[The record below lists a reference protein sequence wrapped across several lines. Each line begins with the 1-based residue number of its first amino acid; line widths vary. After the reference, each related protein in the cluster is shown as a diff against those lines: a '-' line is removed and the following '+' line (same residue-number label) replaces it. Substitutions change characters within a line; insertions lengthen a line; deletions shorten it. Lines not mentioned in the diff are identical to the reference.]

1 MPRLRLSLCISP
13 ERPQPP
19 ADGNASLT
27 FQVWRGGPCVGG
39 TLDPALRGRDDGE
52 RQWCAIADHR
62 LDDAAPLESG
72 QNFSGQDFSDQDFE
86 QINPGESLSPDD
98 AGALFIVMMSIA
110 PAVEEE
116 FNDWYNL
123 EHIPRLIQ
131 VPGVICARRFRAL
144 GAASRY
150 MAVYHLADAA
160 AYAEASWCD
169 ADRTPWIGRMRR
181 FQSDRQYFMFK
192 PA

>member
-1 MPRLRLSLCISP
+1 MPRLRLSLCMSS
-13 ERPQPP
+13 ERPQAP
-19 ADGNASLT
+19 AGGNAPLT

-62 LDDAAPLESG
+62 LDDAAPLK
-72 QNFSGQDFSDQDFE
+72 SGQDFSGQDFE
-86 QINPGESLSPDD
+86 QINPGESLSPDN

-144 GAASRY
+144 GATSRY

>member
-1 MPRLRLSLCISP
+1 MSRLRLSLRMSSELP
-13 ERPQPP
+13 RAP
-19 ADGNASLT
+19 ASGNDPLT

-39 TLDPALRGRDDGE
+39 TLDPGLRGREDGE
-52 RQWCAIADHR
+52 RQCCAIADYR
-62 LDDAAPLESG
+62 DDDAALPK
-72 QNFSGQDFSDQDFE
+72 SDQNFE
-86 QINPGESLSPDD
+86 QINPGGSLSPDN

-116 FNDWYNL
+116 FNDWYDL

-131 VPGVICARRFRAL
+131 VPGVIRARRFRAL
-144 GAASRY
+144 AATSRY

-181 FQSDRQYFMFK
+181 FQSDRRYFMFK

>member
-1 MPRLRLSLCISP
+1 MPRLRLSLCLTSV
-13 ERPQPP
+13 RPQAP
-19 ADGNASLT
+19 AGGNASLT

-52 RQWCAIADHR
+52 RQWCAIADHQ
-62 LDDAAPLESG
+62 LDSAAALSPA
-72 QNFSGQDFSDQDFE
+72 QDFE
-86 QINPGESLSPDD
+86 QINPGESLSPDN

-110 PAVEEE
+110 PAVEGE
-116 FNDWYNL
+116 FNDWYDL

-144 GAASRY
+144 GATSRYTSRY

-160 AYAEASWCD
+160 AYAEASGCD

>member
-1 MPRLRLSLCISP
+1 MPRLRLSLCLSS
-13 ERPQPP
+13 ERPQAP
-19 ADGNASLT
+19 AGGNAPLT
-27 FQVWRGGPCVGG
+27 FQAWRGGPCVGG

-52 RQWCAIADHR
+52 RQWCAIADYP
-62 LDDAAPLESG
+62 LDPAAPLKSG
-72 QNFSGQDFSDQDFE
+72 RDFE
-86 QINPGESLSPDD
+86 QINPGESLSPDN

-144 GAASRY
+144 GVTSRY